1 MNGLPADSTINVNG
15 HELVLQTATGSN
27 PYCEICMSTIWR
39 FAESYLRCSK
49 CRFKV
54 HGRCVSNIKLPCA
67 ASIVSQQGFQFELR
81 ICPETSLPSQNYKC
95 HDCHADIAFGT
106 KAYLYTY
113 YMDRFR

>member
-1 MNGLPADSTINVNG
+1 MNGLSAESTVNVNG
-15 HELVLQTATGSN
+15 HELVVQNSTGSN

-67 ASIVSQQGFQFELR
+67 ASVVSQSGFQFEIQ

-95 HDCHADIAFGT
+95 YDCHSDIAFG
-106 KAYLYTY
+106 
-113 YMDRFR
+113 M